1 MAYEYIYENG
11 VTLSPSQ
18 EAFLRLIER
27 IDSPFQGIKSL
38 NDLRALTGL
47 SVVVTNLE
55 RLHKILFQTK
65 DATHRK
71 IAEDNRVI
79 NLAKKD
85 IDDRF
90 EWVEKLLSFNPKDEP
105 YILGLYSRKLFWFD
119 GGAPKIY
126 LFADNINA
134 YADKKGYSAEHVFGF
149 VFLHEMMHAYYDAFN
164 SAGFPA
170 KEPLEEAFAEFGML
184 TFINK
189 TLGPGPFLEE
199 AKASVSSKIDNGPME
214 YGFGFELFAG
224 TSGGDPEMISDYRKV
239 SNWIDYPTV
248 RRFPKDYFD
257 CIEEYKKNPDDNHAS
272 DCIEGVKYILNHKWH
287 EPDRMSRI
295 QPRIGKRVIA
305 VSPLKTS
312 ATVSSTVSAASKK
325 SAPGTLSADRYW
337 IFDLTS
343 RELVDTTSAT
353 ARVPLLIIKAL
364 LKRNPTLTYN
374 DLDRLFNPVHNSHL
388 PKSLGI
394 VSKEKDV
401 ASYYHTTYT
410 SKGSKIKSRFY
421 DNDPIALVTGDIVL
435 VTSEWDLKKHED
447 DFEEFLYVAQ
457 YRPGFFVYDSWSK

>member
-295 QPRIGKRVIA
+295 QPGIGKKAPAVSLSGTSSA
-305 VSPLKTS
+305 VSPTGL
-312 ATVSSTVSAASKK
+312 A
-325 SAPGTLSADRYW
+325 
-337 IFDLTS
+337 
-343 RELVDTTSAT
+343 
-353 ARVPLLIIKAL
+353 
-364 LKRNPTLTYN
+364 
-374 DLDRLFNPVHNSHL
+374 
-388 PKSLGI
+388 
-394 VSKEKDV
+394 
-401 ASYYHTTYT
+401 
-410 SKGSKIKSRFY
+410 GSKISVPRSRHYFDIQERKTGTYIARHESMGRCPLVVVNHFCDRNYGITYDGLDLIFNRNVKMSSMPPGLKNMIERESGVAAYVATLKPTPGKSPNSRFHDGEPICLKGGDTIVVTTEWRY
-421 DNDPIALVTGDIVL
+421 DTCFQDFWNLADSLGYDIIEV
-435 VTSEWDLKKHED
+435 
-447 DFEEFLYVAQ
+447 
-457 YRPGFFVYDSWSK
+457 